1 MSSKRKS
8 SLTSQGI
15 RVSHTKGVTAEQM
28 SKSGAKS
35 KDIERVVKE
44 QLAMIDD
51 KLQQTERSWGQNW
64 KTYELPQTF
73 QIMGLEKKDAQRII
87 YSMIVTEMERRG
99 FQVKLILEPDI
110 TLIVLGWITELNV
123 AEVDAVNETLKRSRI
138 TRAELTTLISNK

>member
-123 AEVDAVNETLKRSRI
+123 AEVDAMNETLKRSRI

>member
-123 AEVDAVNETLKRSRI
+123 AEVDAMNETLKRSRI
-138 TRAELTTLISNK
+138 TRTELTTLISNK